1 MEKYFSL
8 SFNIIDKN
16 LFLITGDLKIFF
28 QLHNSLP
35 VLNADFQNFHQIWES
50 IYQKKNFSFDL
61 VPGLRTK
68 YSAILLS

>member
-16 LFLITGDLKIFF
+16 LFLITGDLKM
-28 QLHNSLP
+28 
-35 VLNADFQNFHQIWES
+35 
-50 IYQKKNFSFDL
+50 NFSFDL